1 MGERQPLTILPM
13 SEWNTRESAEER
25 MASDTMKLLADK
37 TVNTGRQP
45 EIDMAK
51 AACIFLMI
59 MLHTC
64 QGLSA
69 DSESASMRFLGASA
83 GLLGAGAFMVYMGI
97 GMRYSRHQDP
107 KSNVVR
113 GIALLTTSQVFNLLR
128 LAIPGLIAFHATG
141 NRQFI
146 PYMLEVIQSD
156 ILTFAGL
163 AFLLMAL
170 MKKLEL
176 RDGWILAIGIVMNL
190 LMIPLE
196 NIIKTPEAYWPNR
209 ILNLFIQTKNSLFP
223 LGVDFVFVAFG
234 YLIGGLYTRIPDKNR
249 MANRIL
255 LICLPISV
263 IYVTLRLNVPFPLM
277 PEYNLAYEPCM
288 GPDGAVICLNSII
301 LLAVMYKISRLTG
314 GKIPFFVNHLSKNI
328 NRYYCIHDVLAGSA
342 SVILLATGC
351 ELPHGQ
357 WLPLLSGLLVV
368 AACYFFIEINRKY
381 IHFTLNG
388 LQGSTRIIVYS
399 AVWIVSLLLVFYAL
413 PLVRDPADMI
423 SPLV

>member
-1 MGERQPLTILPM
+1 
-13 SEWNTRESAEER
+13 
-25 MASDTMKLLADK
+25 MKLLADK

-59 MLHTC
+59 ILHAYLGFP
-64 QGLSA
+64 Q
-69 DSESASMRFLGASA
+69 DNESVIGRFLGNWA

-107 KSNVVR
+107 KSNAVR
-113 GIALLTTSQVFNLLR
+113 GIALLTISQFLNLLR
-128 LAIPGLIAFHATG
+128 SGIPGLVAFHATG
-141 NRQFI
+141 DRQFI
-146 PYMLEVIQSD
+146 PFMLDVIQSD
-156 ILTFAGL
+156 IITFAGL

-170 MKKLEL
+170 LNKLKL

-190 LMIPLE
+190 LMIPLVNLIE
-196 NIIKTPEAYWPNR
+196 TPEAFWPNR
-209 ILNLFIQTKNSLFP
+209 ILNLFIQTKNCMFP
-223 LGVDFVFVAFG
+223 LGVYFVFVAFG
-234 YLIGGLYTRIPDKNR
+234 YLIGGLYTRISDKNR

-277 PEYNLAYEPCM
+277 PVYNLPYEPSL
-288 GPDGAVICLNSII
+288 GPDGADVCLNSII

-314 GKIPFFVNHLSKNI
+314 GKIPSYVNHLSKNI
-328 NRYYCIHDVLAGSA
+328 NRYYCIHDVLLCQAV
-342 SVILLATGC
+342 VIFLATAT
-351 ELPHGQ
+351 ELTQAQ
-357 WLPLLSGLLVV
+357 WLPLLAGLLVL

-399 AVWIVSLLLVFYAL
+399 AIWIVSLVLAFYAL
-413 PLVRDPADMI
+413 SLVRDPVDMI
-423 SPLV
+423 SPLA